1 MAEFEFEK
9 LIRENLERLEDVE
22 LILLKGHLVIEQ
34 LITELLELS
43 LKEPERLKS
52 INLMFAKKLEF
63 YLAIDGNA
71 IISSGLE
78 KILKDL
84 NSLRNKL
91 AHNLNHPNFDEL
103 LKNWVQ
109 RAAKKRIEVIENE
122 SELKQQLIA
131 SISYIAAFLSGAVG
145 AKRHVTNR

>member
-63 YLAIDGNA
+63 YIAIDGNA
-71 IISSGLE
+71 IISSGQGGCP
-78 KILKDL
+78 KT
-84 NSLRNKL
+84 R
-91 AHNLNHPNFDEL
+91 
-103 LKNWVQ
+103 
-109 RAAKKRIEVIENE
+109 
-122 SELKQQLIA
+122 
-131 SISYIAAFLSGAVG
+131 
-145 AKRHVTNR
+145 